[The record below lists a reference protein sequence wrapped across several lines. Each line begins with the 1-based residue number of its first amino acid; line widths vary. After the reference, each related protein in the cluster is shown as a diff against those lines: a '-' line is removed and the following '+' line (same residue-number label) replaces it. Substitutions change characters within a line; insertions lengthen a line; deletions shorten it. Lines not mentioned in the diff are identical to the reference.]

1 MKQSIMVTRPLSE
14 IDVYPELS
22 GYTSPLSVS
31 RLPRRII
38 VTYSRPHLFEKYIV
52 EALDESFFSR
62 HAFGPTRQ
70 LGNEEEPRFHPSVM
84 QIGLSETLFLSL
96 QLDLLY
102 EGYKRTEIKAIPKVH
117 ELMAWLRENIPK
129 DDKKPGRR

>member
-1 MKQSIMVTRPLSE
+1 MKQSIRVTRPLSE

-22 GYTSPLSVS
+22 GHTSPLSCS

-38 VTYSRPHLFEKYIV
+38 VTYSRPHLFVKYIV
-52 EALDESFFSR
+52 AALDESFSSR

-70 LGNEEEPRFHPSVM
+70 LRNEEEPHFHPSVM
-84 QIGLSETLFLSL
+84 QIGFSETLFLSL

-117 ELMAWLRENIPK
+117 ELMEWLRENIPK
-129 DDKKPGRR
+129 DDKKPGRK